1 VNPNIKEQEM
11 QKTVVLLG
19 ILLLLF
25 SPCLGQ
31 TATTRWGGRITDLSY
46 SGQVRGN
53 ERFSFTVQNTGGG
66 VENYRANAYIVAQN
80 PKAQRQSFILSVIMD
95 KLSIGSL
102 PPSVARQY
110 PLQFPAI
117 AAQPN
122 YRYTLVLELIEHGW
136 PHWVIHRREYSL
148 N

>member
-1 VNPNIKEQEM
+1 M

-53 ERFSFTVQNTGGG
+53 ERFSFTIQNTGGG
-66 VENYRANAYIVAQN
+66 VESYRVNAFIIANN
-80 PKAQRQSFILSVIMD
+80 RRAQRQSFILSVIAD
-95 KLSIGSL
+95 KLNIGSL
-102 PPSVARQY
+102 RPSIAQQY
-110 PLQFPAI
+110 PLQFPVI

-122 YRYTLVLELIEHGW
+122 YSYTLVLELVEYGW
-136 PHWVIHRREYSL
+136 PHWVIDRREYSL
-148 N
+148 K